1 MKKDALTSPDF
12 AVLRRDDE
20 VVYRQLVMSHATP
33 LDSLERIL
41 SLLAELPNFQHSH
54 RVGRDETGFAGP
66 VPFRLTATL
75 VATTEDRKVGESLD
89 RARVGFKRGQER
101 ERVLRDRG
109 RRGGSSLR
117 FLDFLLTSRCGTLSD
132 RCADGSGSGR
142 SEVRIVDGVEGR
154 KVPYPQILV

>member
-20 VVYRQLVMSHATP
+20 VVYRQLVMSRATP

-41 SLLAELPNFQHSH
+41 SLLAKLPNFQHSH
-54 RVGRDETGFAGP
+54 RVGRHETDFAGP
-66 VPFRLTATL
+66 VPFRLTATR
-75 VATTEDRKVGESLD
+75 VASTENRKEGESLD
-89 RARVGFKRGQER
+89 RARVGFERGQER

-117 FLDFLLTSRCGTLSD
+117 FLDFLLIDRWGALSGG
-132 RCADGSGSGR
+132 CVS
-142 SEVRIVDGVEGR
+142 
-154 KVPYPQILV
+154 